1 MTILNRVKRRHDKKR
16 NGDFERSENE
26 PWQEKRITRQAE
38 ESQDRN
44 SESEMSNMR
53 NDTKRRFGESEGTEY
68 EP

>member
-1 MTILNRVKRRHDKKR
+1 MTRSVITSLRGPKSS
-16 NGDFERSENE
+16 NGK
-26 PWQEKRITRQAE
+26 KRITRQAE

>member
-1 MTILNRVKRRHDKKR
+1 MTTLSKAKTRHGKKR
-16 NGDFERSENE
+16 ICDSEGTE
-26 PWQEKRITRQAE
+26 YEQRQEKRITRQAE

-53 NDTKRRFGESEGTEY
+53 NDTKSAFGESEGTEY